1 MGKCWPLQMP
11 PTQKAV
17 LISLADNANDQG
29 ECWPSIPTISQRTC
43 FSERAVH
50 GAIKWLEEHGLVRAD
65 RANGRH
71 TRYCIRPDAYEPPQE
86 MHHRSSCAGAGDAA
100 EPPQQVQKP
109 PQEMQ
114 SPPQQLRSNRKEP
127 SRTAKSNH
135 QDATPNL
142 SSWPTRPSPKVLRD
156 WLALRKRKKADV
168 SETVIDAMAKQLRL
182 AVAKGWT
189 VDECLTECVLRNWQG
204 FRADWLDPAPTRS
217 TQNHQSNDSPA
228 ASRAL

>member
-50 GAIKWLEEHGLVRAD
+50 GAIKWLEENGLVHAD

-71 TRYCIRPDAYEPPQE
+71 TRYCITPDGYEPPQQLRP
-86 MHHRSSCAGAGDAA
+86 RSSCASEGDAV

-127 SRTAKSNH
+127 SRTTKSNR
-135 QDATPNL
+135 QEATPDL
-142 SSWPTRPSPKVLRD
+142 SCWPAQPSPEVLRD
-156 WLALRKRKKADV
+156 WLALRHRKRADV
-168 SETVIDAMAKQLRL
+168 SETVVKAMAKQLRN
-182 AVAKGWT
+182 AIQRGWS
-189 VDECLTECVLRNWQG
+189 VDECLSHAVLSNWQG
-204 FRADWLDPAPTRS
+204 FNADWLEHRQATSQRSAAP
-217 TQNHQSNDSPA
+217 QDSA
-228 ASRAL
+228 ASLRPL

>member
-50 GAIKWLEEHGLVRAD
+50 GAIKWLEEHGLVAAD

-71 TRYCIRPDAYEPPQE
+71 TRYCITPEGYEPPQE
-86 MHHRSSCAGAGDAA
+86 MHPRSSCAGAADAV
-100 EPPQQVQKP
+100 EPPQQMQKP

-127 SRTAKSNH
+127 SRTVKSNRK
-135 QDATPNL
+135 DAPLDL
-142 SSWPTRPSPKVLRD
+142 SCWPSMPSPEILRD
-156 WLALRKRKKADV
+156 WLALRKRKRADV
-168 SETVIDAMAKQLRL
+168 SETVVNAMAKQLRK
-182 AVAKGWT
+182 AMQRGWS
-189 VDECLTECVLRNWQG
+189 VDECLSHAVLSNWQG
-204 FRADWLDPAPTRS
+204 FNADWLEQRQGAPSRTA
-217 TQNHQSNDSPA
+217 TTTDSA
-228 ASRAL
+228 ASLRPL